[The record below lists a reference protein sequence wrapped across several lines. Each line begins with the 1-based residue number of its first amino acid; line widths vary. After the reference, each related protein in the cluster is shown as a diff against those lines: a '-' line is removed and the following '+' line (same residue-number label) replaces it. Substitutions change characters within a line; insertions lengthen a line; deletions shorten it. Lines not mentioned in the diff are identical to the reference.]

1 MVTIKTLSKVM
12 KTTLRS
18 VKVIIVDEVSMVSSL
33 NFAYMH
39 LRLNELFGGNDRF
52 GSKNMLYLKESLG
65 NHSSSNWAVQPQSTF
80 GKTQLST
87 TISP

>member
-1 MVTIKTLSKVM
+1 M
-12 KTTLRS
+12 KATLRS

-39 LRLNELFGGNDRF
+39 LRQNELFGGIDWF
-52 GSKNMLYLKESLG
+52 TSKNLLFMGDLLQLQPVNGSTVFVRITP
-65 NHSSSNWAVQPQSTF
+65 VQTGLCSQF

-87 TISP
+87 TSSL